1 MEAALALHGLVD
13 HAGEESGSTWLLNS
27 ASTDCQRLG
36 GADAAVRVR
45 RLRAVDLRRERAE
58 ALLVRHHLGGQA
70 HAHQRAAV
78 EGVLEA
84 HDRRATGVVAGDL
97 DGVLGR
103 LGAGVD
109 QQRLVRPGARV
120 AGDEA
125 PADLEERLVLRDR
138 VALVQV
144 LRGLLL
150 DRRDDALR
158 RVAAVQDAD
167 AADEVDVLAPF
178 DVGQARAVRVLHEDR
193 GRRDTAR
200 HQALALGLQLRG
212 PGADSLVNR
221 HGDLL
226 APRPR
231 RVSMTSRSYRFA
243 RAEYA
248 HMDRRACRWTETAA
262 KPVQHG

>member
-1 MEAALALHGLVD
+1 MPATEA
-13 HAGEESGSTWLLNS
+13 GSTWLLNS
-27 ASTDCQRLG
+27 ASTRGQRLG

-45 RLRAVDLRRERAE
+45 RLGAVDLGRERAE

-78 EGVLEA
+78 EGALEA
-84 HDRRATGVVAGDL
+84 HDGRAAGVVAGDL

-103 LGAGVD
+103 LRAGVH
-109 QQRLVRPGARV
+109 QQRLVRAGARV
-120 AGDEA
+120 AGDQP

-144 LRGLLL
+144 LLGLLL

-158 RVAAVQDAD
+158 RVAAVQHAD

-178 DVGQARAVRVLHEDR
+178 DVGEPRAVRVLHEDR
-193 GRRDTAR
+193 RRRDTAR

-226 APRPR
+226 APRPW
-231 RVSMTSRSYRFA
+231 RVSMTPRSYRLTRRECA
-243 RAEYA
+243 R
-248 HMDRRACRWTETAA
+248 MDSCARRWTESAG
-262 KPVQHG
+262 KPVQVG